1 MIKSMINNMKET
13 WSSARDEWVSKTSI
27 AEETSLWAIDCLNK
41 NEKAIYETEQIA
53 KEGTKNE
60 LEQKLRDLKKSIKAE
75 IINKETNL
83 DDLSLNSANSAKLQ
97 VSVPSSLNY
106 LMKAWA
112 AAEGRDL
119 SSVALQCLE
128 LGLRSMKSKGSI
140 PAAAIERYNTACK
153 KRIALAEIN
162 NFWDKYESINIQIG
176 E

>member
-1 MIKSMINNMKET
+1 MEKS
-13 WSSARDEWVSKTSI
+13 WGAARDEWVTTTSI
-27 AEETSLWAIDCLNK
+27 SEENSLWALDCLNS
-41 NEKAIYETEQIA
+41 NERAIYEIEQVLRNGSKAEIDMKL
-53 KEGTKNE
+53 KE
-60 LEQKLRDLKKSIKAE
+60 LKKLIKAE
-75 IINKETNL
+75 INKKENNL

-140 PAAAIERYNTACK
+140 PTAAIERYNSACN

-162 NFWDKYESINIQIG
+162 NFWEKYESINIKSG
-176 E
+176 DY

>member
-1 MIKSMINNMKET
+1 MNMKKH
-13 WSSARDEWVSKTSI
+13 WGVARDEWISKTTI
-27 AEETSLWAIDCLNK
+27 AEETSLWAIDCLNR
-41 NEKAIYETEQIA
+41 NEKAIYELEKIA
-53 KEGTKNE
+53 KEGSKNE
-60 LEQKLRDLKKSIKAE
+60 LELKLKELKKSIKAE
-75 IINKETNL
+75 IIKKENNI

-128 LGLRSMKSKGSI
+128 IGLRSMKSKGSI
-140 PAAAIERYNTACK
+140 PSAAIERYNLACK
-153 KRIALAEIN
+153 KRIALAEVN
-162 NFWDKYESINIQIG
+162 NLWERYESENIKPG